1 MVSRNPGMAF
11 EPRSV
16 VAVPSAFGRV
26 RDVLP
31 PADGFDERDH
41 RYRAAMVQHRI
52 ASIVHDGLRLRGQTL
67 PQFLSTAPEMPGL
80 SPDRQRRML
89 RGETGAQFADLAFW
103 SSEFPKVARE
113 VAKYVGSWASDRVE
127 YGPAPLGS
135 WQ

>member
-1 MVSRNPGMAF
+1 MAMVRRNPGMAF

-52 ASIVHDGLRLRGQTL
+52 ASMVHDGLRLRGQTL
-67 PQFLSTAPEMPGL
+67 PQFLSAAPKMPGL
-80 SPDRQRRML
+80 SADRQRRML

-103 SSEFPKVARE
+103 SAEFPKVARA
-113 VAKYVGSWASDRVE
+113 VAKYIGSWAPEQD
-127 YGPAPLGS
+127 PASLGS
-135 WQ
+135 